1 PLYAQISRPAGAVGP
16 RGIAPR
22 VEQINV
28 AGRSKSALLPARFP
42 ISPSRHAESA
52 AHERRA
58 RHVVLPEARS
68 PKPEARSRKP
78 EASRLKAYAWG
89 LGTLKWLQ
97 QRSRASRRSSSSGTL
112 PPRWRFIAT

>member
-68 PKPEARSRKP
+68 PKPEARSPKS
-78 EASRLKAYAWG
+78 EAGSLTTQGLRLG
-89 LGTLKWLQ
+89 LGDTQ
-97 QRSRASRRSSSSGTL
+97 MAAAEISG
-112 PPRWRFIAT
+112 IAP